1 MQTLRQIRGILSAA
15 AIRPRRRLGQCFLID
30 LNLMR
35 KLLELAELDG
45 SETVLE
51 VGPGTGS
58 LTGELL
64 DRANRVVAVEIDAS
78 LADEVAR
85 LLGDRPNLTLIRGD
99 VLAGKRAISPEVLAA
114 LGCRAHLV
122 ANLPYRV
129 ATPLVAQ
136 CLLDSWRTRR
146 GDASA
151 CRFDRLTFTVQREV
165 GDRLTAAPGG
175 KDYGPVSVVVAL
187 LGRSTLGPAVPA
199 AAFWPCPKVGGRIMR
214 IDFDAQAADAV
225 ADADEL
231 GAVLALAFL
240 HRRKRIGSILRRRQA
255 KHPPQRLAD
264 ALAAAGID
272 PSVRPEQVP
281 PEQYRVLGN
290 ALAGRPGRCA

>member
-1 MQTLRQIRGILSAA
+1 MQTLSEIRGILSAA
-15 AIRPRRRLGQCFLID
+15 GIRPRRHLGQCFLID

-35 KLLELAELDG
+35 KLLDLAGLDDA
-45 SETVLE
+45 ETVLE

-58 LTGELL
+58 LTAELL
-64 DRANRVVAVEIDAS
+64 DRARRVVAVEIDAR

-85 LLGDRPNLTLIRGD
+85 LLGDRANLTLVRGD

-114 LGCRAHLV
+114 VGCRAHLV
-122 ANLPYRV
+122 ANLPYGV

-136 CLLDSWRTRR
+136 CLLGSWRARR

-165 GDRLTAAPGG
+165 ADRLAAPPGG
-175 KDYGPVSVVVAL
+175 KDYGPISVVTAL
-187 LGRSTLGPAVPA
+187 LGRTTLGPAVPA
-199 AAFWPCPKVGGRIMR
+199 AAFWPRPKVGGRIMR
-214 IDFDAQAADAV
+214 IDFDARAADAV

-231 GAVLALAFL
+231 RAVLALAFL
-240 HRRKRIGSILRRRQA
+240 HRRKRIGSILRRPQA

-281 PEQYRVLGN
+281 PEQYRNLGN
-290 ALAGRPGRCA
+290 ALAGRPGA